1 MEIGTSPDFIRPAN
15 HEAMKAKTPYEVIA
29 AILDDCIHFSGK
41 RAMWFG
47 VLYYSLRV
55 ALIVLSACAAAKGI
69 QRLETHVAVLSLL
82 VAIGTTIDTWLQP
95 GVKYKGH
102 YTYNDKFR
110 ALKSDLYFIKPDDSA
125 SLKIIN
131 EAWKSLDD
139 EYRKTVLPI

>member
-1 MEIGTSPDFIRPAN
+1 MVIGTSSAFVRP
-15 HEAMKAKTPYEVIA
+15 TPESLELKDPYDVIA

-41 RAMWFG
+41 RAYWFG
-47 VLYYSLRV
+47 VLYYSFRV
-55 ALIVLSACAAAKGI
+55 ALIVLSACAAARGI
-69 QRLETHVAVLSLL
+69 QKLETHVAVLSLL

-110 ALKSDLYFIKPDDSA
+110 ALKSDLYFIKRDDSA
-125 SLKIIN
+125 ALKTIN
-131 EAWKSLDD
+131 EAWKILDD